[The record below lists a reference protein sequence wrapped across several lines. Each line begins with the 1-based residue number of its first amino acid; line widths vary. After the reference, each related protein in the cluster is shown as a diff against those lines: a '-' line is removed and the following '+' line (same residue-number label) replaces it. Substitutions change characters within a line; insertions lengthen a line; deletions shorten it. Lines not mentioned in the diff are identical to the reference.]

1 MAIGGIHIPASG
13 MQANRLRV
21 DVSANNVANINTDGF
36 RASTVQTTDAA
47 YSNNI
52 GQGTKVSGVYTP
64 PTPSPM
70 AAVGAAD
77 GRGGMTIL
85 SNTDAATEITGQMT
99 AEKAYAVNVSVVRT
113 MDDMLGTLLDI
124 KR

>member
-13 MQANRLRV
+13 MRANMLRL
-21 DVSANNVANINTDGF
+21 DVSANNVANINTGDF
-36 RASTVQTTDAA
+36 RASAVQTTDTA
-47 YSNNI
+47 YVDGI

-70 AAVGAAD
+70 AAD
-77 GRGGMTIL
+77 DRGGTVAL
-85 SNTDAATEITGQMT
+85 SNTDAATEITGQMA